1 MKNKFYLSILIFYS
15 IFFSA
20 FVFANEIQFEAE
32 NIETLDENTIIANDN
47 IIVTD
52 GLDIEIYGKKLI
64 IDKSKKILTLTG
76 NVIYENKKDLFK
88 IYTNKLTFNQLSQI
102 ISTQDETKIIQ
113 NDKYNITGKNFFYD
127 KKNKIISSNQD
138 TEMSDNFGNLLKL
151 SNFEISLDKNLFKAN
166 NVTLVSKNKN
176 IYQIKKLFYDFRKG
190 EILGK
195 DVIVNEKNDISSKEY
210 LPRAKGKVLIS
221 KDGII
226 SLKKSVYTN
235 CKERE
240 GCPPWSLQADEI
252 SHDEKKKIVNYKNAL
267 LKIYDVPVLYF
278 PKFFHPDPTVERQSG
293 FLVPTIES
301 KKNDSFITTPY
312 FFAISNNSDFTLSPR
327 FYSNQKN
334 LYQGEYRYVT
344 KNSKHTVDAS
354 IKNDNP
360 FLSKNKTSKTHFFLD
375 SVLETNID
383 LFDFSKIDLKLQKV
397 SSDRYLKTFNI
408 KSPIINSQETLKS
421 LVSFEGNN
429 DNLDFS
435 LSSEVYNDL
444 NKTKE
449 SDKYEFILPNFT
461 ISKNFETNLNGT
473 LSMSNTGYNKLYQ
486 TNINEKILI
495 NNLIYESME
504 SINTLGLINNF
515 EIQIKNFN
523 SDSKNST
530 NYKNNTENNI
540 QGLFQFNSSYP
551 LKKNGNK
558 YDSTITPIFNLKVN
572 PDPNKNIKNFSSL
585 VDYTNIYSIDRIGS
599 NDTLEGGESI
609 TIGNE
614 FKILNKQN
622 DDEIFGFNLATSFR
636 KDKNEDLSIM
646 SSLGQ
651 KTSNIVGEMNLKT
664 NEFIEFNYDFI
675 ADNNIGD
682 FNYHKIKSNFKVN
695 NFVTSF
701 EFVEENNLIGN
712 ESFLANETSYNIDN
726 NQDLIFRTRK
736 NKKTDLTEYYD
747 LIYQYK
753 MDCLVAGIKYN
764 KKYYDAG
771 GLKPEENI
779 IFSITFMP
787 FKNRVNLPGIEK

>member
-421 LVSFEGNN
+421 MVSFEGNN

-495 NNLIYESME
+495 NNLIYESMD

>member
-52 GLDIEIYGKKLI
+52 GLDIKIYGKKLI
-64 IDKSKKILTLTG
+64 IDKSNKILTLTD
-76 NVIYENKKDLFK
+76 NVIYDNKKDLLK
-88 IYTNKLTFNQLSQI
+88 IYTSKLTFNQLSQI
-102 ISTQDETKIIQ
+102 IKTQDETKIIQ
-113 NDKYNITGKNFFYD
+113 NDKYNIAGKNFFYD
-127 KKNKIISSNQD
+127 KKNEIISSNQYS
-138 TEMSDNFGNLLKL
+138 EMSDNFGNFLKL
-151 SNFEISLDKNLFKAN
+151 GNFEILLNQNLLKAN
-166 NVTLVSKNKN
+166 NVELVDKNKN
-176 IYQIKKLFYDFRKG
+176 IYQLKKLFYDFKKD

-195 DVIVNEKNDISSKEY
+195 DVVVNEKNNISSKEY

-221 KDGII
+221 KAGII

-235 CKERE
+235 CKERD
-240 GCPPWSLQADEI
+240 GCPPWSLQAEEI
-252 SHDEKKKIVNYKNAL
+252 SHDEEKKMVNYKNAL

-278 PKFFHPDPTVERQSG
+278 PKFFHPDPTVKRQSG

-301 KKNDSFITTPY
+301 KKNDSFLTTPY
-312 FFAISNNSDFTLSPR
+312 FFAISKNSDFTLSPR

-360 FLSKNKTSKTHFFLD
+360 FLTKNKTSKSHFFLD

-397 SSDRYLKTFNI
+397 SSDSYLKTFDI

-421 LVSFEGNN
+421 MVSFEGNN

-449 SDKYEFILPNFT
+449 SDKYEFILPNFN

-473 LSMSNTGYNKLYQ
+473 LSMSNTGYNKIYQ
-486 TNINEKILI
+486 TNISEKILI
-495 NNLIYESME
+495 NNLIYESMD

-515 EIQIKNFN
+515 EIHIKNFN

-530 NYKNNTENNI
+530 EYKNNTENNI
-540 QGLFQFNSSYP
+540 QSLFQFNSSYP

-572 PDPNKNIKNFSSL
+572 PNPNKNIRNFSSL
-585 VDYTNIYSIDRIGS
+585 VDYTNIYSLNRIGS

-614 FKILNKQN
+614 FKILNKQK
-622 DDEIFGFNLATSFR
+622 DDKIFGFNLATSFR

-675 ADNNIGD
+675 ADNNIGN

-726 NQDLIFRTRK
+726 NQNLIFRTRK

-764 KKYYDAG
+764 KKYYNSG

-779 IFSITFMP
+779 IFSITLMP
-787 FKNRVNLPGIEK
+787 FDNKVNLPGIEK

>member
-495 NNLIYESME
+495 NNLIYESMD

>member
-176 IYQIKKLFYDFRKG
+176 IYQIKKLFYDFRKE

-421 LVSFEGNN
+421 MVSFEGNN

-495 NNLIYESME
+495 NNLIYESMD

>member
-52 GLDIEIYGKKLI
+52 GLDIKIYGKKLI
-64 IDKSKKILTLTG
+64 IDKSNKILTLTD
-76 NVIYENKKDLFK
+76 NVIYDNKKDLLK
-88 IYTNKLTFNQLSQI
+88 IYTSKLTFNQLSQI
-102 ISTQDETKIIQ
+102 IKTQDETKIIQ
-113 NDKYNITGKNFFYD
+113 NDKYNIAGKNFFYD
-127 KKNKIISSNQD
+127 KKNEIISSNQYS
-138 TEMSDNFGNLLKL
+138 EMSDNFGNFLKL
-151 SNFEISLDKNLFKAN
+151 GNFEILLNQNLLKAN
-166 NVTLVSKNKN
+166 NVELVDKNKN
-176 IYQIKKLFYDFRKG
+176 IYQLKKLFYDFKKD

-195 DVIVNEKNDISSKEY
+195 DVVVNEKNNISSKEY

-221 KDGII
+221 KAGII

-235 CKERE
+235 CKERD
-240 GCPPWSLQADEI
+240 GCPPWSLQAEEI
-252 SHDEKKKIVNYKNAL
+252 SHDEEKKMVNYKNAL

-278 PKFFHPDPTVERQSG
+278 PKFFHPDPTVKRQSG

-301 KKNDSFITTPY
+301 KKNDSFLTTPY
-312 FFAISNNSDFTLSPR
+312 FFAISKNSDFTLSPR

-360 FLSKNKTSKTHFFLD
+360 FLTKNKTSKSHFFLD

-397 SSDRYLKTFNI
+397 SSDSYLKTFDI

-421 LVSFEGNN
+421 MVSFEGNN

-449 SDKYEFILPNFT
+449 SDKYEFILPNFN

-473 LSMSNTGYNKLYQ
+473 LSMSNTGYNKIYQ
-486 TNINEKILI
+486 TNISEKILI
-495 NNLIYESME
+495 NNLIYESMD

-515 EIQIKNFN
+515 EIHIKNFN

-530 NYKNNTENNI
+530 EYKNNTENNI
-540 QGLFQFNSSYP
+540 QSLFQFNSSYP

-572 PDPNKNIKNFSSL
+572 PNPNKNIRNFSSL
-585 VDYTNIYSIDRIGS
+585 VDYTNIYSLNRIGS

-614 FKILNKQN
+614 FKILNKQK

-675 ADNNIGD
+675 ADNNIGN

-726 NQDLIFRTRK
+726 NQNLIFRTRK

-764 KKYYDAG
+764 KKYYNSG

-779 IFSITFMP
+779 IFSITLMP
-787 FKNRVNLPGIEK
+787 FDNKVNLPGIEK

>member
-1 MKNKFYLSILIFYS
+1 MKNKFYLILIFYS

-495 NNLIYESME
+495 NNLIYESMD